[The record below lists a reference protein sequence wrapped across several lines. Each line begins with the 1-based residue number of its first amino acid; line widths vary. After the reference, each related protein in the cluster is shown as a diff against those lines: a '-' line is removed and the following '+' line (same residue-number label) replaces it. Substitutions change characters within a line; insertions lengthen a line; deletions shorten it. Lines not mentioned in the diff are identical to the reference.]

1 MKKIFVSLVILMMS
15 CGVAAANIVYT
26 TAEGGL
32 GMIQISSSSSADV
45 TGVTYNG
52 EAGSIAAPYWENNT
66 SNGTGN
72 SKIIFITP
80 VESNDPELS
89 GDTALRFASSSKLTT
104 PLDNEDKPIILENT
118 YGRPIVASTNGG
130 ASLYLATGATVREY
144 DTENFKIRNVYSY
157 KSDDISPNPEIKG
170 VLTTDYR
177 VYVLVARNITVS
189 ADLVLSLNG
198 LLTLNTEN
206 VEKWELP
213 FTDSR
218 AHTISLLSS
227 SRIAVGCDDG
237 VYVTTKSKTTQ
248 LVSTDIPVVA
258 ICKDT
263 GKGFY
268 YILQSEDADGTKT
281 NSLYHYEEN
290 QEPAALLTGITGN
303 SAQLIKDPKYKVIAA
318 LIGEEIALINME
330 DDDVFEIYTATELG
344 GTVAGGTPISA
355 AASSSSGNSA
365 SSSSGCQLTGA
376 GLVLILAM
384 LTKLQFRRK

>member
-1 MKKIFVSLVILMMS
+1 MKKIFASLVILMMS
-15 CGVAAANIVYT
+15 CGFAAANIVYT
-26 TAEGGL
+26 TADGGL
-32 GMIQISSSSSADV
+32 GLIQISSTSSADV

-72 SKIIFITP
+72 SKIIFVTP

-89 GDTALRFASSSKLTT
+89 GDKALRFASSSKLTT
-104 PLDNEDKPIILENT
+104 PIDNEDKPIILENT

-130 ASLYLATGATVREY
+130 ASLYLATGSTVREY
-144 DTENFKIRNVYSY
+144 DTENFKIRNVYTH

-177 VYVLVARNITVS
+177 VYVLVARNTTVS
-189 ADLVLSLNG
+189 GDLVLSLNG
-198 LLTLNTEN
+198 LLKLNTEN
-206 VEKWELP
+206 AVKWELP
-213 FTDSR
+213 FSTSR
-218 AHTISLLSS
+218 TISFLSS
-227 SRIAVGCDDG
+227 SRSAVGCDDG

-263 GKGFY
+263 SRGFY
-268 YILQSEDADGTKT
+268 YILQSENADGTKT

-290 QEPAALLTGITGN
+290 QEPAALLTNITGN
-303 SAQLIKDPKYKVIAA
+303 SAQLIRDPKYKVIAA